1 MHSSP
6 NRHHHPRGFTVV
18 DLIVA
23 VFLLGLVVLVLAIA
37 LPPMRGRARG
47 GHGRA
52 IKESTQIRGI
62 HQAMVTWAGS
72 NKELFP
78 LPSKLDRMGA
88 TVAPA
93 AASGLN
99 PESASDPAGDPQRAK
114 DTTANIMSVMIW
126 NNMIT
131 PELLVSPQEGS
142 SSIKV
147 MEDYANTEPKAAVDP
162 KNAKWDP
169 ALSADFTTGTGNISF
184 AHLQPSGLLISPDPK
199 HDGKPTGRLTQWRDT
214 NDATTV
220 VLSTRAPQIQSVKPS
235 GPSATTA
242 VFTNPAS
249 KTIEY
254 FGKGRE
260 WRGNLVFNDNHVDT
274 LTMASGATH
283 KTESR
288 YRTAAGKQLADCI
301 FFDESDDPAQSNTYL
316 GIFTKA
322 GEKPGDFQAIWD

>member
-6 NRHHHPRGFTVV
+6 RRQHHPRGFTVV
-18 DLIVA
+18 DLIGVL
-23 VFLLGLVVLVLAIA
+23 VLLGLVVIIFAIVWV
-37 LPPMRGRARG
+37 PPLGKARVTTRAT
-47 GHGRA
+47 
-52 IKESTQIRGI
+52 KESTQLRGI
-62 HQAMVTWAGS
+62 HQSMVVWGGS
-72 NKELFP
+72 NKDVYP
-78 LPSKLDRMGA
+78 LPSQLDRMGA

-93 AASGLN
+93 AATGVN
-99 PESASDPAGDPQRAK
+99 PEATSDPTGDPQRAK
-114 DTTANIMSVMIW
+114 DTTANIMSILIW
-126 NNMIT
+126 NNQIT

-147 MEDYANTEPKAAVDP
+147 MDDYANTEPKAAVDP

-184 AHLQPSGLLISPDPK
+184 AHMQPSGLLTSPDPK
-199 HDGKPTGRLTQWRDT
+199 HDGKRTGRLTQWRDT
-214 NDATTV
+214 FDATTV
-220 VLSTRAPQIQSVKPS
+220 VLSTRAPQIQSVKSS
-235 GPSATTA
+235 GPTATSA

-283 KTESR
+283 QTSK
-288 YRTAAGKQLADCI
+288 YYLTAAGKQLADCI
-301 FFDESDDPAQSNTYL
+301 FFDESDDPTQTNTYL
-316 GIFTKA
+316 GIFTTA
-322 GEKPGDFQAIWD
+322 GEKPGDFKAIWD